1 MAISFKN
8 IKDPK
13 LQLTDKLTFGKFAQC
28 RVCDIIEDH
37 YEYLIWA
44 GKAGLVVYAPE
55 VVLKLLDLAGFHET
69 QRHYEEEIKPWM
81 RDDYDESEYDITQTD
96 LPDVPF

>member
-28 RVCDIIEDH
+28 RICDIIEDQ

-81 RDDYDESEYDITQTD
+81 RDDYDESEYDISMGD